1 MAKSNNAYAEKN
13 QDIAEAT
20 GQPINTAAPQDGSQ
34 YNQQASTADL
44 QADLQAKQQAAGVGS
59 SQVTQLQNKNTRP
72 EGTTKVGDGTTAGTT
87 GATTGA
93 TTGTT
98 ATGGTTTGTTTPG
111 TTYTEKIT
119 ITSPEVDPLEHLD
132 TSTMEDQI
140 NKWFETSKQQQEN
153 RIDYATNQGI
163 TELERAKEDA
173 QEQFQTQRNQV
184 DIDEAK
190 ALDNQALYAEA
201 RGDKGGIGQAQYNQ
215 IQNAAATNRMTVNKA
230 QTKLA
235 TDTARQIADLRAQG
249 EFQKADAVL
258 TLTQNYLSQLFQL
271 GQWAAEYNLSIDQFN
286 ASLNQWAMEYEMG
299 MAELGLAQDQWQ
311 WQVGQ
316 AEQENLANAG
326 WAILEAGIMPS
337 ESQLAAMGLTPQQA
351 TDFLNTRKLSGRRGG
366 IDYDTTQ
373 VDGEDN
379 FLEFVLGRVGLQE
392 TPDTQR
398 SIYERYYNDLLP
410 AERAIVEAEL
420 AASAQRFDENAAK
433 ANATVTNK
441 TYDRSK
447 YQTK

>member
-1 MAKSNNAYAEKN
+1 MATQKKTEEVVEQTTPVEQTQEPQSNV
-13 QDIAEAT
+13 
-20 GQPINTAAPQDGSQ
+20 GAA
-34 YNQQASTADL
+34 
-44 QADLQAKQQAAGVGS
+44 
-59 SQVTQLQNKNTRP
+59 
-72 EGTTKVGDGTTAGTT
+72 KV
-87 GATTGA
+87 
-93 TTGTT
+93 T
-98 ATGGTTTGTTTPG
+98 ATPTQTPAVQPPVAEQTQQTTETQQTTQSTTTTPQ
-111 TTYTEKIT
+111 TSYTQKVT
-119 ITSPEVDPLEHLD
+119 IASPKVDPLEHLD
-132 TSTMEDQI
+132 TTTMEDQI

-153 RIDYATNQGI
+153 RIDYGTNQGI

-286 ASLNQWAMEYEMG
+286 ASLRQWAAEYEMG
-299 MAELGLAQDQWQ
+299 MAELGMAQDQWN

-351 TDFLNTRKLSGRRGG
+351 TDLLNTRKLSGGRGSG
-366 IDYDTTQ
+366 APVKDDPATL
-373 VDGEDN
+373 VDD
-379 FLEFVLGRVGLQE
+379 LQRAGMVMTDDDPE
-392 TPDTQR
+392 ALNR
-398 SIYERYYNDLLP
+398 NAGYYNQDVANMKKGEYVSYNSAGGFTTSKGNPSLS
-410 AERAIVEAEL
+410 
-420 AASAQRFDENAAK
+420 AADAK
-433 ANATVTNK
+433 AYLEAAVERGDITPAAADRIMTNN
-441 TYDRSK
+441 YYSSHN
-447 YQTK
+447 

>member
-1 MAKSNNAYAEKN
+1 MATQKKPEEVVEQTTPVEQTKEPQSNV
-13 QDIAEAT
+13 
-20 GQPINTAAPQDGSQ
+20 GAA
-34 YNQQASTADL
+34 
-44 QADLQAKQQAAGVGS
+44 
-59 SQVTQLQNKNTRP
+59 QVTATPTQTPVVQPPVAEQTQQ
-72 EGTTKVGDGTTAGTT
+72 TTETQQTTQST
-87 GATTGA
+87 
-93 TTGTT
+93 
-98 ATGGTTTGTTTPG
+98 TTTPQ
-111 TTYTEKIT
+111 TSYTQNVT
-119 ITSPEVDPLEHLD
+119 ITSPKVDPLEHLD
-132 TSTMEDQI
+132 TTTMEDQI

-153 RIDYATNQGI
+153 RIDYGTNQGI

-286 ASLNQWAMEYEMG
+286 ASLRQWAAEYEMG
-299 MAELGLAQDQWQ
+299 MAELGMAQDQWQ

-326 WAILEAGIMPS
+326 WAILDAGIMPS

-351 TDFLNTRKLSGRRGG
+351 TDLLNTRKVSGGRGG
-366 IDYDTTQ
+366 NPYDTLQ

-392 TPDTQR
+392 TPETQR
-398 SIYERYYNDLLP
+398 SIYERYYADLLP

-420 AASAQRFDENAAK
+420 AASAAK

>member
-1 MAKSNNAYAEKN
+1 MATQKKTEEVVEQTTPVEQTQEPQSNV
-13 QDIAEAT
+13 
-20 GQPINTAAPQDGSQ
+20 GTA
-34 YNQQASTADL
+34 
-44 QADLQAKQQAAGVGS
+44 
-59 SQVTQLQNKNTRP
+59 QVTATPTQTPAVQPPVAEQTQQ
-72 EGTTKVGDGTTAGTT
+72 TTETQQTTQST
-87 GATTGA
+87 
-93 TTGTT
+93 
-98 ATGGTTTGTTTPG
+98 TTTPQ
-111 TTYTEKIT
+111 TSYTQKVT
-119 ITSPEVDPLEHLD
+119 ITSPKVDPLEHLD
-132 TSTMEDQI
+132 TTTMESQLKQMYD
-140 NKWFETSKQQQEN
+140 TAVQQQQSSV
-153 RIDYATNQGI
+153 DYGTQKGV

-249 EFQKADAVL
+249 EFEKADAVL

-286 ASLNQWAMEYEMG
+286 ASLRQWAAEYEMG
-299 MAELGLAQDQWQ
+299 MAELGMAQDQWN

-351 TDFLNTRKLSGRRGG
+351 TDFLNTRKLGGSGGRYTPNTTPQNDPIVDSILSATDKASQFQALEANKDNLTQAEYDYLHDVLFTDNIWSNAEEGKAGVKFDSTYARVDNTITRAPIRGNQQ
-366 IDYDTTQ
+366 Y
-373 VDGEDN
+373 
-379 FLEFVLGRVGLQE
+379 LG
-392 TPDTQR
+392 
-398 SIYERYYNDLLP
+398 
-410 AERAIVEAEL
+410 
-420 AASAQRFDENAAK
+420 
-433 ANATVTNK
+433 
-441 TYDRSK
+441 
-447 YQTK
+447 

>member
-1 MAKSNNAYAEKN
+1 MATKKTTEEVVEQTAPVEQTQEPQSSNVGAAQVTATPTQTPATQTPTAE
-13 QDIAEAT
+13 Q
-20 GQPINTAAPQDGSQ
+20 
-34 YNQQASTADL
+34 NQQATQEST
-44 QADLQAKQQAAGVGS
+44 QQT
-59 SQVTQLQNKNTRP
+59 TQQ
-72 EGTTKVGDGTTAGTT
+72 TTTQTTAPQTS
-87 GATTGA
+87 
-93 TTGTT
+93 
-98 ATGGTTTGTTTPG
+98 
-111 TTYTEKIT
+111 YTQKIT
-119 ITSPEVDPLEHLD
+119 IKSPEVDPLEHLD
-132 TSTMEDQI
+132 TSTMEGQLKQMYD
-140 NKWFETSKQQQEN
+140 TAVQQQQSS
-153 RIDYATNQGI
+153 IDYGTQQGV

-173 QEQFQTQRNQV
+173 REQFQTQRNQV

-286 ASLNQWAMEYEMG
+286 ASLRQWSAEYEMG
-299 MAELGLAQDQWQ
+299 MAELGMAQDQWD

-337 ESQLAAMGLTPQQA
+337 ESQLKAMGLAPQQA
-351 TDFLNTRKLSGRRGG
+351 IDFLNTRKVSGGRSTIILEEEEGDGG
-366 IDYDTTQ
+366 DTGNPTDDVEEDPMYVLNTTTSDLVNAKKGVNPLTGEKMDAWTRSDAQDY
-373 VDGEDN
+373 VNAWVADG
-379 FLEFVLGRVGLQE
+379 LMAQ
-392 TPDTQR
+392 
-398 SIYERYYNDLLP
+398 
-410 AERAIVEAEL
+410 
-420 AASAQRFDENAAK
+420 SA
-433 ANATVTNK
+433 ANALV
-441 TYDRSK
+441 DRI
-447 YQTK
+447 YGND

>member
-1 MAKSNNAYAEKN
+1 MATQKKTEEVVEQTTPVEQTQEPQSNV
-13 QDIAEAT
+13 
-20 GQPINTAAPQDGSQ
+20 GAA
-34 YNQQASTADL
+34 
-44 QADLQAKQQAAGVGS
+44 
-59 SQVTQLQNKNTRP
+59 QVTATPTQTPAVQPPVT
-72 EGTTKVGDGTTAGTT
+72 EQTQQTTETQQTTQST
-87 GATTGA
+87 
-93 TTGTT
+93 
-98 ATGGTTTGTTTPG
+98 TTTPQ
-111 TTYTEKIT
+111 TSYTQKVT
-119 ITSPEVDPLEHLD
+119 ITSPKVDPLEHLD
-132 TSTMEDQI
+132 TTTMEDQI
-140 NKWFETSKQQQEN
+140 NQWFETSKQQQEN
-153 RIDYATNQGI
+153 RIDYGTNQGI

-286 ASLNQWAMEYEMG
+286 ASLRQWAAEYEMG
-299 MAELGLAQDQWQ
+299 MAELGMAQDQWN

-326 WAILEAGIMPS
+326 WAILDAGIMPS

-351 TDFLNTRKLSGRRGG
+351 TDLLNTRKLSGGRGG
-366 IDYDTTQ
+366 SPYDFAT
-373 VDGEDN
+373 VNGEDN

-392 TPDTQR
+392 TPETQR
-398 SIYERYYNDLLP
+398 SIYERYYADLLP
-410 AERAIVEAEL
+410 AERAIAEAEL